1 VIAED
6 GRIATNLHVI
16 LGSRDLKVTFAG
28 GQSLP
33 VREIASFRK
42 EHDLVILRVDS
53 AQPLPTVK
61 LGNSDVVTAGDPVIA
76 IGNPLGVLD
85 YTISDG
91 LISSVREYEGM
102 RLLQTTAP
110 ISVGSSGGPLFNA
123 YGEVIG
129 IATFFAEGGQNLN
142 FAQPSNYLVAMLGEG
157 QPVSVAE
164 FYDTMREFSP
174 PRRTARHPQVSRQ
187 VPDHPL
193 SVLDKCSTKNIQ
205 DTFEAIERAIQLG
218 APIYN
223 RGEYEACYVVYR
235 NTAKALEQDKEMCRG
250 IRDALGQGLLR
261 ASSEDDPAS
270 QAWAM
275 RDAFDGLL
283 AVMQKKAKAQ

>member
-1 VIAED
+1 
-6 GRIATNLHVI
+6 
-16 LGSRDLKVTFAG
+16 
-28 GQSLP
+28 
-33 VREIASFRK
+33 
-42 EHDLVILRVDS
+42 
-53 AQPLPTVK
+53 
-61 LGNSDVVTAGDPVIA
+61 
-76 IGNPLGVLD
+76 
-85 YTISDG
+85 
-91 LISSVREYEGM
+91 
-102 RLLQTTAP
+102 
-110 ISVGSSGGPLFNA
+110 
-123 YGEVIG
+123 
-129 IATFFAEGGQNLN
+129 
-142 FAQPSNYLVAMLGEG
+142 
-157 QPVSVAE
+157 
-164 FYDTMREFSP
+164 MREFSP

-193 SVLDKCSTKNIQ
+193 TMLDKCSTKNLQ

-235 NTAKALEQDKEMCRG
+235 NTAKTLEQDKEMCRG